1 MMELYLKNNLEISR
15 LTTSNYSTSFSLG
28 VRMLNPE
35 YRRAIYAIYGFVR
48 YADEIV
54 DTFLNYDRKTLF
66 EEFEQETWKA
76 IERKI
81 STNPILHSFQWVTNH
96 YKIDHDLIEAFLYSM
111 KLDLHEQVYDEEMLR
126 TYIYG
131 SAEVVGLMCLKVFYA
146 NDPETYERLKYPAR
160 KLGEAFQKVNFL
172 RDASDDFEGKG
183 RIYFKNIDFNNFDIE
198 TKRKIESEIALD
210 FKEAQIGIRSLK
222 KEVRFGVFLAYK
234 YYQNLL
240 KKIVAAPP
248 ENILKQRYR
257 VSNTRKILIMLNTF
271 ARNQVNLL

>member
-1 MMELYLKNNLEISR
+1 
-15 LTTSNYSTSFSLG
+15 
-28 VRMLNPE
+28 
-35 YRRAIYAIYGFVR
+35 
-48 YADEIV
+48 
-54 DTFLNYDRKTLF
+54 
-66 EEFEQETWKA
+66 
-76 IERKI
+76 
-81 STNPILHSFQWVTNH
+81 
-96 YKIDHDLIEAFLYSM
+96 M
-111 KLDLHEQVYDEEMLR
+111 KLDLHEQVYDEKMLR

-248 ENILKQRYR
+248 ESILKQRYR

>member
-15 LTTSNYSTSFSLG
+15 LTTTNYSTSFSLG

-160 KLGEAFQKVNFL
+160 KLGEAFQKVNFH

-248 ENILKQRYR
+248 ESILKQRYR

>member
-15 LTTSNYSTSFSLG
+15 VTTSNYSTSFSLG
-28 VRMLNPE
+28 VRMLSPE

-76 IERKI
+76 IDRKI

-96 YKIDHDLIEAFLYSM
+96 YNIDHELIEAFLYSM
-111 KLDLHEQVYDEEMLR
+111 KLDLNEKVYDEEMLR

-146 NDPETYERLKYPAR
+146 NDPESYERLKLPAR

-198 TKRKIESEIALD
+198 TKRKIEAEIALD
-210 FKEAQIGIRSLK
+210 FKEAQVGLRNLK
-222 KEVRFGVFLAYK
+222 KEVRFGVYLAYK

-240 KKIVAAPP
+240 RKIVAAPP

-257 VSNTRKILIMLNTF
+257 VSNTRKLLIMLNTF
-271 ARNQVNLL
+271 ARNQVNML